1 MMESL
6 RTYLLSV
13 TAAAVLCGMVMSLLG
28 KKGTI
33 AALGKFL
40 AGLFLSLTVIAP
52 VVNFSTGDWS
62 SYWQTFSLDGQD
74 AAQAGIMMAQSAQA
88 DIIKQNLEAYIL
100 DKAASMGADLTVAV
114 TLRDGDVLTPTSVR
128 LSGQVSPY
136 IRQQLSAIIT
146 EELGIAKEAQEWIN
160 QP

>member
-1 MMESL
+1 MESI

-13 TAAAVLCGMVMSLLG
+13 TAAAVLCGIVISLLG

-52 VVNFSTGDWS
+52 VVNLSTGDWS
-62 SYWQTFSLDGQD
+62 SYWQAFSLDGQE
-74 AAQAGIMMAQSAQA
+74 AAETGIMLARSAQS
-88 DIIKQNLEAYIL
+88 DIIKQDLEAYIL
-100 DKAASMGADLTVAV
+100 DKAASMGADLSVAV
-114 TLRDGDVLTPTSVR
+114 TLQEGDVLTPKSVR
-128 LSGQVSPY
+128 LTGQVSPY
-136 IRQQLSAIIT
+136 IRQQLSAMIT
-146 EELGIAKEAQEWIN
+146 EELGIAKEAQEWIT